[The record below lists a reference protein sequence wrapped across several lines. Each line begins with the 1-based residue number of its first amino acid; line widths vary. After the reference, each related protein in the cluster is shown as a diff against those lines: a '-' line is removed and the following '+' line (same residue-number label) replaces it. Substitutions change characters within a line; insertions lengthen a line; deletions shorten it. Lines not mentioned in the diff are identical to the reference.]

1 VHAWGW
7 NSYGQADVP
16 ADLGPVTAIA
26 AGQIHTVALRTDGM
40 VRAWGANGDGQTG
53 VPSYLGAATAIAA
66 GRDPASAGLL
76 AVSKTFGAEAVMA
89 ARAAGQRAFG
99 ESYVQEA
106 VDKIATVA
114 DPGIEW
120 HFIGPLQSNKTRL
133 VAEHFDGVHS
143 VSSLRIARRLSEQR
157 PASRGPMS
165 ICLQVNVSGEA
176 TKAGVSEAELPAL
189 ASEVATLPGLR
200 LRGLMCIPAPAE
212 GFAAQRAPF
221 AELARMQ
228 QRLLGAGM
236 AVDTLSMG
244 MSDDLEAA
252 IAEGATWVRVGT
264 AIFGSRTGAASSAAA
279 GA

>member
-1 VHAWGW
+1 MGVIGD
-7 NSYGQADVP
+7 NLQAVR
-16 ADLGPVTAIA
+16 ARIA
-26 AGQIHTVALRTDGM
+26 AA
-40 VRAWGANGDGQTG
+40 
-53 VPSYLGAATAIAA
+53 AIAA

-76 AVSKTFGAEAVMA
+76 AVSKTFGAEAVIA

-106 VDKIATVA
+106 VEKIATVA

-133 VAEHFDGVHS
+133 VAEHFDWVHS

-176 TKAGVSEAELPAL
+176 SKAGVSEAELPAL
-189 ASEVATLPGLR
+189 ASEVATRPGLR

-221 AELARMQ
+221 AELARML
-228 QRLLGAGM
+228 QRLRGAGM
-236 AVDTLSMG
+236 DVDTLSMG

-264 AIFGSRTGAASSAAA
+264 AIFGSRTGHASSVAA

>member
-1 VHAWGW
+1 MGVIGD
-7 NSYGQADVP
+7 NLQAVR
-16 ADLGPVTAIA
+16 ARIA
-26 AGQIHTVALRTDGM
+26 AA
-40 VRAWGANGDGQTG
+40 
-53 VPSYLGAATAIAA
+53 AIAA

-76 AVSKTFGAEAVMA
+76 AVSKTFGAEAVLA

-106 VDKIATVA
+106 VEKIATVA

-133 VAEHFDGVHS
+133 VAEHFDWVHS

-176 TKAGVSEAELPAL
+176 SKAGVSEAELPAL

-228 QRLLGAGM
+228 QRLLASGM

-264 AIFGSRTGAASSAAA
+264 AIFGSRTGHASGAA
-279 GA
+279 GGV

>member
-1 VHAWGW
+1 
-7 NSYGQADVP
+7 
-16 ADLGPVTAIA
+16 
-26 AGQIHTVALRTDGM
+26 M
-40 VRAWGANGDGQTG
+40 
-53 VPSYLGAATAIAA
+53 
-66 GRDPASAGLL
+66 
-76 AVSKTFGAEAVMA
+76 
-89 ARAAGQRAFG
+89 
-99 ESYVQEA
+99 QEA
-106 VDKIATVA
+106 VEKIATVA

-133 VAEHFDGVHS
+133 VAEHFDWVHS

-176 TKAGVSEAELPAL
+176 SKAGVSEAELPAL

-221 AELARMQ
+221 AELARML
-228 QRLLGAGM
+228 QRLRGAGM
-236 AVDTLSMG
+236 DVDTLSMG

-264 AIFGSRTGAASSAAA
+264 AIFGSRTGHASSVAA

>member
-1 VHAWGW
+1 MGVIGD
-7 NSYGQADVP
+7 NLQA
-16 ADLGPVTAIA
+16 
-26 AGQIHTVALRTDGM
+26 
-40 VRAWGANGDGQTG
+40 VRAR
-53 VPSYLGAATAIAA
+53 SAAAAIAA

-76 AVSKTFGAEAVMA
+76 AVSKTFGAEAVIA

-106 VDKIATVA
+106 VEKIATVA

-120 HFIGPLQSNKTRL
+120 HFIGPVQSNKTRL
-133 VAEHFDGVHS
+133 VAEHFDWVHS

-176 TKAGVSEAELPAL
+176 SKAGVSEAELPAL
-189 ASEVATLPGLR
+189 ASEVATRPGLR

-221 AELARMQ
+221 AELARML
-228 QRLLGAGM
+228 QRLRGAGM
-236 AVDTLSMG
+236 DVDTLSMG

-264 AIFGSRTGAASSAAA
+264 AIFGSRTGHASSVAA